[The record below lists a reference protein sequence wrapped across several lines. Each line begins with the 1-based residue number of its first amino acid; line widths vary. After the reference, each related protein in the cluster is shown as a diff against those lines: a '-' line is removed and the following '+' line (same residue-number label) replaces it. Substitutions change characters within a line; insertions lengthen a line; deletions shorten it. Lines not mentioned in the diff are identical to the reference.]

1 MTNQDKIFLGVFF
14 VVILTCI
21 VSLYNIITG
30 PRKVTIDS
38 KHFVCTE
45 TQPIG
50 IEAECV
56 AYRKVFVN
64 SSTEFVWG
72 RIFSVYGEMDN
83 PNWLI
88 PSLITSLKRGEQFS
102 LTSGNQDW
110 SYLNVRDF
118 VVAVDLLR
126 QYSDSKNQIVN
137 IGNPVT
143 IRILEVAEYVAKEL
157 GCLDRKSTRLNSSHT

>member
-1 MTNQDKIFLGVFF
+1 MLQTFDFFQLIKARSINMTNQDKIFLGVFF

-64 SSTEFVWG
+64 S
-72 RIFSVYGEMDN
+72 
-83 PNWLI
+83 
-88 PSLITSLKRGEQFS
+88 
-102 LTSGNQDW
+102 
-110 SYLNVRDF
+110 
-118 VVAVDLLR
+118 R
-126 QYSDSKNQIVN
+126 Q
-137 IGNPVT
+137 
-143 IRILEVAEYVAKEL
+143 
-157 GCLDRKSTRLNSSHT
+157 